1 LAAVGIFELL
11 FRRGPKEGVVLAL
24 GGGGARG
31 LAHLGVLEVLEEQDI
46 PVVAIAGTSAGAV
59 VGAMWLAL
67 GSTQAV
73 RKRWQEF
80 LAADFPD
87 HLPEVRLTDEV
98 SSRDNVLLSF
108 AKTLQQGAQVA
119 LSLHRRA
126 LVELADLE
134 RAVAFL
140 VPDVVVE
147 ELPKPFAAVATDFA
161 TGKAVALHR
170 GSLRKAVAASS
181 TVPGV
186 VPPYP
191 WEQGYLLDG
200 GVVAEVPVEAAAQ
213 LAPRPVVAVDVG
225 DLPDPRED
233 PARITVPKALLR
245 ASIMT
250 HARLRQEL
258 VAKASLTLQP
268 AVAGMHWSE
277 FRRFEEA
284 VAAGR
289 QAAARAINRLRALA
303 LRKIP

>member
-1 LAAVGIFELL
+1 MGILDLL

-31 LAHLGVLEVLEEQDI
+31 LAHIGVLEVLEEQGI

-59 VGAMWLAL
+59 VGAMWLTL
-67 GSTQAV
+67 GNAAAV
-73 RKRWQEF
+73 RKRWEEF

-87 HLPEVRLTDEV
+87 HLPDIRLTDEV

-108 AKTLQQGAQVA
+108 ARNLQQGAQVA
-119 LSLHRRA
+119 LSLHRRS
-126 LVELADLE
+126 LVELAQLD

-140 VPDVVVE
+140 LPDVAVE
-147 ELPKPFAAVATDFA
+147 DLPRPFAAVATDFA
-161 TGKAVALHR
+161 TGKAVALRR

-181 TVPGV
+181 AVPGV

-191 WEQGYLLDG
+191 WDQRHLLDG
-200 GVVAEVPVEAAAQ
+200 GVVAEVPVEVAAQ
-213 LAPRPVVAVDVG
+213 LAARPVVAVDVG

-233 PARITVPKALLR
+233 PSRITVPKVLLR

-258 VAKASLTLQP
+258 VAKASLTLRP
-268 AVAGMHWSE
+268 DVVGIHWSE
-277 FRRFEEA
+277 FRHLPRA

-289 QAAARAINRLRALA
+289 QEAERTVNRLRALA
-303 LRKIP
+303 VRKTP